1 MSDGVIINMTRETTS
16 ALKDGGYWLYGFR
29 AVRTDNQA
37 ARPVLW
43 YATQTYS
50 VRTQVLLPGGYQAYI
65 SSTPTNSGQK
75 IFIGFNVAIEEGQ
88 CLQVDDTGIG
98 DVVGGQEAF
107 IAISNTGGTPFTA
120 GLAQALSGTDK
131 VVPFYAEPLYGHQTN
146 FAQPTSKILL
156 VLSTQVLAPGTVID
170 KLPLVS
176 ATMATAQIRTA
187 QTIQGILI
195 DTASER
201 TVEFDINGGWKWNG
215 GVWASLVSVNAGL
228 IGALIEKLS

>member
-1 MSDGVIINMTRETTS
+1 MAATGCMGFGRFAPTIKQHGRYCGTRRKRTLFARRS
-16 ALKDGGYWLYGFR
+16 FSR
-29 AVRTDNQA
+29 AATKPISVL
-37 ARPVLW
+37 RP
-43 YATQTYS
+43 
-50 VRTQVLLPGGYQAYI
+50 RTQGKKSLSASTWPSRKVSAQA
-65 SSTPTNSGQK
+65 
-75 IFIGFNVAIEEGQ
+75 
-88 CLQVDDTGIG
+88 DDTGIG

-176 ATMATAQIRTA
+176 ATMATAHIRTA